1 MSGNEDVVKLEDD
14 LVAAIEKGGDA
25 ALNEALRGM
34 AVHDDGLPDPDD
46 DDAGDGVDGQGG
58 GEHEADGGAAGGD
71 DGGAK
76 GKEAPAADAAA
87 AGATDGGKPAGA
99 ASAGQESRP
108 GQGEDQPLPVANK
121 AGTGTIPYEVLT
133 GARKQAAQAN
143 AELASTKAKLEETQA
158 ELAKLTQAQAGGGKP
173 AGQGQQAG
181 AAEAVVL
188 TDEDLADMPEP
199 VQKLARYARSLEGK
213 VAQLETATSRVFD
226 DHAQH
231 QQESTQDAIDAV
243 PDIAE
248 WQAKGGTLWRAAVDK
263 DQALRSDPAWANKPM
278 RERFEHVA
286 KAVREEIGLPP
297 RQQNQQQ
304 NQGKPGGAAAAAKAA
319 ELAPPASQSHI
330 PGGGAPALDANDSI
344 ERTSVTGLAARMNG
358 MRDSDI
364 DALLSQIS

>member
-14 LVAAIEKGGDA
+14 LVAALEKGGDT
-25 ALNEALRGM
+25 ALNDALRGM
-34 AVHDDGLPDPDD
+34 AVHDDGLPDPDEDAD
-46 DDAGDGVDGQGG
+46 DGDDEGD
-58 GEHEADGGAAGGD
+58 GEHEGDGGAAAGGEN
-71 DGGAK
+71 K
-76 GKEAPAADAAA
+76 GEGQPAADVAA
-87 AGATDGGKPAGA
+87 AGAADGGKPAGT
-99 ASAGQESRP
+99 ASAGQESQP
-108 GQGEDQPLPVANK
+108 GQGDEQPLPVANK

-133 GARKQAAQAN
+133 GARKQAAQAQ
-143 AELASTKAKLEETQA
+143 AELANTKAKLEETQA

-213 VAQLETATSRVFD
+213 VAQLETATSRVVD

-248 WQAKGGTLWRAAVDK
+248 WQAKGGTLWRAAVEK
-263 DQALRSDPAWANKPM
+263 DEALRSDPAWANKPM
-278 RERFEHVA
+278 RERFDAVA

-297 RQQNQQQ
+297 RQQKQQQ
-304 NQGKPGGAAAAAKAA
+304 TTTGKPGGAAAAAKADVP
-319 ELAPPASQSHI
+319 APPASQSHI
-330 PGGGAPALDANDSI
+330 PGGGAPALDTTDSI
-344 ERTSVTGLAARMNG
+344 ERTSVTGLAARMSG

-364 DALLSQIS
+364 DTLLSNMR

>member
-1 MSGNEDVVKLEDD
+1 MSGNEDVVKLEGD
-14 LVAAIEKGGDA
+14 LVAALERGGDT
-25 ALNEALRGM
+25 ALNDALRGM
-34 AVHDDGLPDPDD
+34 AVHDDGLPDPDEDAD
-46 DDAGDGVDGQGG
+46 DGDDEGD
-58 GEHEADGGAAGGD
+58 GEHEGDGGADAGG
-71 DGGAK
+71 GNK
-76 GKEAPAADAAA
+76 GEGQPAADAAA

-99 ASAGQESRP
+99 AAAGQESRP
-108 GQGEDQPLPVANK
+108 GQGDEQPLPVANK

-181 AAEAVVL
+181 AAEAVEL

-199 VQKLARYARSLEGK
+199 VQKLARYARTLEGK
-213 VAQLETATSRVFD
+213 VAQLQTATSRVVD

-248 WQAKGGTLWRAAVDK
+248 WQAKGGTLWRAAVEK

-297 RQQNQQQ
+297 RQQDQQQ
-304 NQGKPGGAAAAAKAA
+304 TTGKSGGAAAAAKAA
-319 ELAPPASQSHI
+319 DLAPPASQSHI
-330 PGGGAPALDANDSI
+330 PGGGAPALDATDSI
-344 ERTSVTGLAARMNG
+344 ERTSVTGLAARMSG

-364 DALLSQIS
+364 DTLLSNMR

>member
-14 LVAAIEKGGDA
+14 LVAALEKGGDT
-25 ALNEALRGM
+25 ALNDALRGM
-34 AVHDDGLPDPDD
+34 AVHDDGLPDLDE
-46 DDAGDGVDGQGG
+46 DAGDGDDEGDGD
-58 GEHEADGGAAGGD
+58 HEVDGGADAGG
-71 DGGAK
+71 GNK
-76 GKEAPAADAAA
+76 GEGQPAADAAA

-99 ASAGQESRP
+99 AAAGQESRP
-108 GQGEDQPLPVANK
+108 GQGDEQPLPVANK

-181 AAEAVVL
+181 AAEAVEL

-199 VQKLARYARSLEGK
+199 VQKLARYARTLEGK
-213 VAQLETATSRVFD
+213 VAQLQTATSRVVD

-248 WQAKGGTLWRAAVDK
+248 WQAKGGTLWRAAVEK

-297 RQQNQQQ
+297 RQQDQQQ
-304 NQGKPGGAAAAAKAA
+304 TTGKSGGAAAAAKAA
-319 ELAPPASQSHI
+319 DLAPPASQSHI
-330 PGGGAPALDANDSI
+330 PGGGAPALDATDSI
-344 ERTSVTGLAARMNG
+344 ERTSVTGLAARMSG

-364 DALLSQIS
+364 DTLLSNMR